1 MKSQHPS
8 ILFGLALFAF
18 VATALAQTPRPVP
31 AGVTAHRNLSY
42 VTNGH
47 ERQKLDLYVPEKA
60 GDPVPIIVWIH
71 GGAWMS
77 GDKNGCPPLNSGY
90 IPRGYA
96 AASLDYRLSGD
107 AIFPAQIED
116 CKAAIRWLRA
126 HAKEYNLDPTR
137 IGVWGSS
144 AGGHL
149 VALLGTTGETRE
161 FDVGENLDQ
170 SSAVQ
175 AVSDFFGP
183 TDVLQMDAH
192 AVPGARLKH
201 DPANSPESRL
211 IGGSIQENKDQAA
224 RVNPITY
231 LTKNAAPH
239 LIVHG
244 DQDPTVP
251 HHQSELLFAA
261 LKKASVPVRFHTIKG
276 AEHGRGFAGKE
287 ISEMVA
293 AFFDHRLLGK
303 KTTAADWPVAMTSDS
318 VAVME
323 PERPG
328 QGRPGANAPAQDR
341 AQGGGQ
347 RPTWQQIVERED
359 ANRDGKITRAEFKG
373 PERMFERID
382 RDGDGVLTQAEFEQG
397 GPPRR
402 N

>member
-1 MKSQHPS
+1 MKLLHRLLPT
-8 ILFGLALFAF
+8 LAF
-18 VATALAQTPRPVP
+18 VALLASAPAQTPPKVP
-31 AGVTAHRNLSY
+31 EGTKAYRDLAY

-47 ERQKLDLYVPEKA
+47 ERQKLDLYVPEKSD
-60 GDPVPIIVWIH
+60 GPVPIIVWIH

-77 GDKNGCPPLNSGY
+77 GDKNGCPPLGGGY
-90 IPRGYA
+90 TQRGYA

-107 AIFPAQIED
+107 TIFPAQIED
-116 CKAAIRWLRA
+116 CKAALRWLRA

-149 VALLGTTGETRE
+149 VALLGTTGDTRE

-192 AVPGARLKH
+192 AVPNARLKH

-211 IGGSIQENKDQAA
+211 IGGAIQENKDKAA

-244 DQDPTVP
+244 DQDPMVP

-261 LKKASVPVRFHTIKG
+261 LKKTGVPVRFHTIKG

-287 ISEMVA
+287 ISGMVA

-303 KTTAADWPVAMTSDS
+303 KTAAADWPVAMTSDS

-323 PERPG
+323 PERPN
-328 QGRPGANAPAQDR
+328 QGRPGANAPQQPGN
-341 AQGGGQ
+341 QGGG
-347 RPTWQQIVERED
+347 RPTWQQIIERED